1 MARVKGVN
9 LRLFGGRIEG
19 DNHTPSHIK
28 SPTISKTNNNPK

>member
-19 DNHTPSHIK
+19 DHNPSHIK